1 MAGQTYTTVAGR
13 LENFAGAVLERAK
26 FTEVLTKLGDTQ
38 EMPLNKSQKITWLRF
53 LPYGGVDNAFLTAG
67 EESAFIAKHY
77 IAEGV
82 TPPADSVTYT
92 TFYTTLRQ
100 IGCLF
105 SYTDV
110 MYETHEEGQRFP
122 TEMEQQT
129 AERITLCREM
139 MVYGEMKSCSNVF
152 YGGTGTTVDTVNGTP
167 TMTLSQRIEKSI
179 LRKFGTTLNK
189 MLGAG
194 AGEGTVPIP
203 ASFVAYCHTD
213 LRMTLQNTTSF
224 TRVEN
229 YGGRPVLDEVDE
241 IGSMGALRF
250 IGNPI
255 LNPIP
260 NGGAAVGT
268 YSGPGAS
275 GISTGSTYLDVYPI
289 VVMGRGRNGGDAFGQ
304 VKLRGRQSINP
315 THIAI
320 GTKDTCDPLG
330 QRGYYGAITWQ
341 AQKVLND
348 AWMAIAYVAA
358 QAT

>member
-1 MAGQTYTTVAGR
+1 MAGQSYTTVAGR

-26 FTEVLTKLGDTQ
+26 FSEVLTKLGDTQ

-53 LPYGGVDNAFLTAG
+53 LPYGGVDNQFLAAG
-67 EESAFIAKHY
+67 QESAFISKHY

-110 MYETHEEGQRFP
+110 MYETHEEGQAFP
-122 TEMEQQT
+122 REMEQQT

-139 MVYGEMKSCSNVF
+139 MVYGELKSCSNAF
-152 YGGTGTTVDTVNGTP
+152 FGGTGNTVDTTNGAP
-167 TMTLSQRIEKSI
+167 TYALAQRIEKAI
-179 LRKFGTTLNK
+179 LAKFGFRLNK

-194 AGEGTVPIP
+194 PGEGTVPVP
-203 ASFVAYCHTD
+203 PSFVAYCHTD
-213 LRMTLQNTTSF
+213 LAMTLQNTTGFIRKES
-224 TRVEN
+224 
-229 YGGRPVLDEVDE
+229 YGGSPVLDENDE
-241 IGSMGALRF
+241 IGSLGPLRF

-260 NGGAAVGT
+260 NGGAAVAT
-268 YSGPGAS
+268 YSGPGSS
-275 GISTGSTYLDVYPI
+275 GISTGGVYLDIYPVI
-289 VVMGRGRNGGDAFGQ
+289 VMGRGRNGGDAFGQ

-315 THIAI
+315 SHIPI

-341 AQKVLND
+341 AQKILND
-348 AWMAIAYVAA
+348 AWMAVMFVAA
-358 QAT
+358 QAA